1 MKIGN
6 IEHDRKNWKFGEKN
20 NLQMINF
27 GNLEKK
33 SFTDDKFWKYFF
45 KIELTKICVA
55 NLFINLLGKYAN
67 ILGFL
72 EWE

>member
-27 GNLEKK
+27 GNLK
-33 SFTDDKFWKYFF
+33 KYFQNLSSVNDF
-45 KIELTKICVA
+45 FSKIELTKICVA